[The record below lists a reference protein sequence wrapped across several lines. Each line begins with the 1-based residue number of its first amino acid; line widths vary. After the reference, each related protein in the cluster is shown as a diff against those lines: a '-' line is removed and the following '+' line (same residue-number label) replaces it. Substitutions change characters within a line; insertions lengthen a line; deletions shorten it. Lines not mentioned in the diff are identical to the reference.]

1 MRILHIDS
9 SFMNDTSGSRDLSAA
24 LVTALRDRHPGADV
38 VRRDLVRHAIPHL
51 DAPIAAGFREIGLA
65 TFDTATLA
73 EHKRSADLV
82 QELLTSDIIVIGAPM
97 YNFSIP
103 TQLKAWIDRV
113 VQPARTFKYTATG
126 PIGLGGGRRVIVV
139 STRGG
144 FYENTPLA
152 ALDFQESYL
161 KAVFGFMGIH
171 DVEILRAEGMSRG
184 PEART
189 RAMSAARAGIANIVA
204 AA

>member
-9 SFMNDTSGSRDLSAA
+9 SFMNDTSGSRELSAA
-24 LVTALRDRHPGADV
+24 LVAALREQHPGADV
-38 VRRDLVRHAIPHL
+38 VHRDLVQEAIPHL
-51 DAPIAAGFREIGLA
+51 DAPIAAGFREVGLA
-65 TFDTATLA
+65 AFDAATLA

-82 QELLTSDIIVIGAPM
+82 HELLTSDIIVIGAPM

-113 VQPARTFKYTATG
+113 VQPGRTFKYTATG
-126 PIGLGGGRRVIVV
+126 PVGLGGGRRVIVV

-144 FYENTPLA
+144 FYENTALA
-152 ALDFQESYL
+152 AMDFQESYL

-184 PEART
+184 PEARIQ
-189 RAMSAARAGIANIVA
+189 AMTAAHAGIADFVA
-204 AA
+204 A